1 MIGIYGFV
9 NMRDKGRNK
18 ESDALLERMGKVLS
32 HYYNL
37 SSQSSIKNP
46 AYLGVIKK
54 TGSNDGNLFYDEVN
68 DIEIAFSGIIYN
80 DIELK
85 DELKRSSIT
94 VDCDPGIVIE
104 LYKLYGI
111 EFVKNINGPFS
122 CAIWDGKNK
131 RFTIAVDRH
140 SHRHVFYSITKDR
153 VIFAPRIKG
162 ILQDKDI
169 KRNLD
174 ETTFAHIV
182 NMGYPFGDG
191 TLIKDVKWLP
201 FGTIL
206 VVEDGKIR
214 THKYFDYRYSEDSRG
229 VRNKMAFELGE
240 NIRTVIERII
250 NKNGNN
256 GARVGTF
263 ISGGMDSRT
272 IAGVSAQL
280 IKGIDAYNHLTGHPG
295 DIEIARWI
303 AEKIGA
309 RYHYIKLEDDYI
321 AKHSTEQVWVA
332 EGLVDATCSHF
343 YSIGPYIK
351 EVDTILDGLEG
362 RVIFGYYLN
371 PKKFEDISKK
381 DYFNIFYSNRWLKYF
396 NSDTGKEIFGDKIKI
411 YEEMSKE
418 EVRNY
423 FLSIPQD
430 HYLNCWHYFYITTYL
445 PKFLKLSLSAMNL
458 FINIV
463 TPYYD
468 NNIIDLMLKSTPEE
482 RAYKRL
488 YRLAMNYILPEISH
502 IPSNWYGMK
511 PSAGEFELLTKRLL
525 AKFDVEL
532 NKRGINSLI
541 KTLYSNGRTFNYA
554 KSIST
559 SSRPFIIKT
568 LLSDRCLSRGIF
580 NPEGI
585 KKMLWEHNHGVRDH
599 IKRIGYLLSF
609 ELFFRLFLDKDSFN
623 GLSI

>member
-1 MIGIYGFV
+1 MIGIYGFI
-9 NMRDKGRNK
+9 NLKGTHSSEENIT
-18 ESDALLERMGKVLS
+18 LLERMGKVLS
-32 HYYNL
+32 HHYNL
-37 SSQSSIKNP
+37 ISQSTRRGP
-46 AYLGVIKK
+46 AYLGVIRKVK
-54 TGSNDGNLFYDEVN
+54 SSDGNLYYDEVD
-68 DIEIAFSGIIYN
+68 DITIAFSGIIYN

-85 DELKRSSIT
+85 QELNRNSVS
-94 VDCDPGIVIE
+94 VDCDPGIIIE

-111 EFVKNINGPFS
+111 EFVRNINGPFS
-122 CAIWDGKNK
+122 CAIWDGKK
-131 RFTIAVDRH
+131 RQFIIAVDRH
-140 SHRHVFYSITKDR
+140 SHRHIFYSITKDK

-162 ILQDKDI
+162 ILQDKNI
-169 KRNLD
+169 KRKLD
-174 ETTFAHIV
+174 ENTFSHII
-182 NMGYPFGDG
+182 NMGYPFGNG
-191 TLIKDVKWLP
+191 TLIEDVKWLP

-206 VVEDGKIR
+206 IVEDGRIR
-214 THKYFDYRYSEDSRG
+214 THKYFDYRYLEDARG
-229 VRNKMAFELGE
+229 VRNEMAIELGE
-240 NIRTVIERII
+240 KIREVIERII
-250 NKNGNN
+250 NKNGNK
-256 GARVGTF
+256 VGTF

-272 IAGVSAQL
+272 IAGVSAKI

-295 DIEIARWI
+295 DIEIARCI

-321 AKHSTEQVWVA
+321 AKHSEEQAWVT
-332 EGLVDATCSHF
+332 EGLVDSTCSHF
-343 YSIGPYIK
+343 YSIGPCIK

-371 PKKFEDISKK
+371 SKKFENIPKK
-381 DYFNIFYSNRWLKYF
+381 DYFNIFYANRWSKYF
-396 NSDTGKEIFGDKIKI
+396 SGSKGREIFGDRIKE
-411 YEEMSKE
+411 YEERSKE

-423 FLSIPQD
+423 FLNIPQD
-430 HYLNCWHYFYITTYL
+430 HYLNRWHYFYITTYL
-445 PKFLKLSLSAMNL
+445 PKFLKLSLSGMNL
-458 FINIV
+458 FTNIV

-488 YRLAMNYILPEISH
+488 YRLAMNYILPDISN

-511 PSAGEFELLTKRLL
+511 PSAGELELFVKRFI

-532 NKRGINSLI
+532 NKKGISSLI
-541 KTLYSNGRTFNYA
+541 KTLYRNGRIFDYG

-585 KKMLWEHNHGVRDH
+585 KKMLWEHNHSIKYH
-599 IKRIGYLLSF
+599 IKRIGYILSL
-609 ELFFRLFLDKDSFN
+609 ELFFRLFIDGDSFD
-623 GLSI
+623 GMTI

>member
-9 NMRDKGRNK
+9 NLKGGYKN
-18 ESDALLERMGKVLS
+18 EDNIILLERMGRVLS

-37 SSQSSIKNP
+37 KSQSSVKNP

-54 TGSNDGNLFYDEVN
+54 VEGNDGNLYYDEAD
-68 DIEIAFSGIIYN
+68 DITIAFSGIIYN
-80 DIELK
+80 DVDLK
-85 DELKRSSIT
+85 QELKRNGISL
-94 VDCDPGIVIE
+94 DCDAGIVIE
-104 LYKLYGI
+104 LYKLYGV

-122 CAIWDGKNK
+122 CAIWDGKNR

-140 SHRHVFYSITKDR
+140 SHRHIFYSITKDR

-162 ILQDKDI
+162 ILQDENI
-169 KRNLD
+169 KRKFD
-174 ETTFAHIV
+174 EGTFAHIV

-191 TLIKDVKWLP
+191 TLIEDVKWLP

-206 VVEDGKIR
+206 VVENGSIR
-214 THKYFDYRYSEDSRG
+214 THKYFDYRYSEDTRG
-229 VRNKMAFELGE
+229 VRNKMAIELGE
-240 NIRTVIERII
+240 KIKKVIERII

-256 GARVGTF
+256 GDKVGTF

-272 IAGVSAQL
+272 IAGVSAQ
-280 IKGIDAYNHLTGHPG
+280 IIHNIDAYNHLTGHPG

-309 RYHYIKLEDDYI
+309 KYHYIKLEDDYI
-321 AKHSTEQVWVA
+321 AKHSEEQVWVA
-332 EGLVDATCSHF
+332 EGLVDSTCSHF
-343 YSIGPYIK
+343 YSIGHYIK

-396 NSDTGKEIFGDKIKI
+396 NGDIGREIFGDKIKE
-411 YEEMSKE
+411 YEERSKE
-418 EVRNY
+418 EVKNY

-445 PKFLKLSLSAMNL
+445 PKFLKLSLSGMNL

-468 NNIIDLMLKSTPEE
+468 NDIIDLMLKSTPEE

-488 YRLAMNYILPEISH
+488 YRLAMKYILPEISD
-502 IPSNWYGMK
+502 IPSNWYGMR
-511 PSAGEFELLTKRLL
+511 PSAGEFELLTKRFL

-541 KTLYSNGRTFNYA
+541 KTLYSNGRIFDYA
-554 KSIST
+554 RSIST
-559 SSRPFIIKT
+559 SSRTFITRT

-585 KKMLWEHNHGVRDH
+585 KKLLWEHNHGVREH

-609 ELFFRLFLDKDSFN
+609 ELFFRLFIDGDSFN
-623 GLSI
+623 GMTI